1 MCQKIF
7 PSFLAL
13 VLSLVSCA
21 VFADEA
27 QNLDFAKLDS
37 AGLPADWTF
46 SDADVKTS
54 MEQETI
60 AGRETRVLV
69 IEFGPSEE
77 PWNMLQKVKVSGEER
92 KYELTGRMQCSEPD
106 VIGLQ
111 VKVKA
116 HKTELARA
124 NSEKAAPNWKNV
136 RLNFS
141 TKGATEFS
149 IQFRAQRRGKAFTV
163 KLADFKLTEVK

>member
-1 MCQKIF
+1 MSKFSRFCF
-7 PSFLAL
+7 TLAFS
-13 VLSLVSCA
+13 VFSCA
-21 VFADEA
+21 AFADEA
-27 QNLDFAKLDS
+27 QNLDFTKLDS

-54 MEQETI
+54 TKKETI
-60 AGRETRVLV
+60 AGKETNVLV
-69 IEFGPSEE
+69 IEFGPSEDS
-77 PWNMLQKVKVSGEER
+77 WNMLQKVKVSGEDK
-92 KYELTGRMQCSEPD
+92 KYELTGRIQCSEPD
-106 VIGLQ
+106 VIGVQ

-116 HKTELARA
+116 RKKELARA
-124 NSEKAAPNWKNV
+124 NSEKATPSWKNV

-141 TKGATEFS
+141 TKDATEFS